1 MKERILNTIN
11 LIEYVSRPMKKED
24 VLLLYRVNNVTPER
38 TELYL
43 DFVKSLFKLVTSTYL
58 GDDIMDDKEIK
69 KHFNWCWSKVLNNF
83 RKEHIY
89 FDDNVEMYSYFNSL
103 FTEFFYQEED
113 KSESNINELMNFW
126 VNSFKYE
133 PVKTRSELETFFDL
147 YKLFDKS
154 IHV

>member
-1 MKERILNTIN
+1 MEERILNTIN

-69 KHFNWCWSKVLNNF
+69 KHFKVGKNSWINDLDIIEDVKKDANNN
-83 RKEHIY
+83 K
-89 FDDNVEMYSYFNSL
+89 NVVFL
-103 FTEFFYQEED
+103 FAAGVL
-113 KSESNINELMNFW
+113 SNIAVRELHEYNNKNFYIDIGSTLD
-126 VNSFKYE
+126 VDLDLGE
-133 PVKTRSELETFFDL
+133 TRL
-147 YKLFDKS
+147 YLKGGQTLNK
-154 IHV
+154 ICVW

>member
-113 KSESNINELMNFW
+113 KSESNIKELMNFW

-133 PVKTRSELETFFDL
+133 PIKTRSELETFFDL

>member
-1 MKERILNTIN
+1 MEERILNTIN

-113 KSESNINELMNFW
+113 KSENNIKELMNFW
-126 VNSFKYE
+126 VNSFRYE